1 VNKGQDDARSQPD
14 SAATGQAGEE
24 VAARYLAGQGC
35 AILARNWR
43 ANPGEVDIIARC
55 PARKESGSKEQEARA
70 TLAFIEV
77 RTRHGRKGLAEESI
91 SRRKAAS
98 MASAA
103 YAYMAANG
111 LDTETT
117 PWRIDVLAVSLA
129 GDDMASV
136 NWVQGAIDE
145 GMLGMSSD

>member
-1 VNKGQDDARSQPD
+1 MNKRQAGARSQPD
-14 SAATGQAGEE
+14 SAATGQTGEE
-24 VAARYLAGQGC
+24 VAARYLARQGC

-55 PARKESGSKEQEARA
+55 PGRIVSGSEAQEAQP

-111 LDTETT
+111 LDPETT
-117 PWRIDVLAVSLA
+117 HWRIDVLAISLA

-145 GMLGMSSD
+145 GML

>member
-1 VNKGQDDARSQPD
+1 MNKRPQPERVT
-14 SAATGQAGEE
+14 TGQTGEE
-24 VAARYLAGQGC
+24 VAARYLARQGC

-55 PARKESGSKEQEARA
+55 LGPINPGNEEQEAQA

-91 SRRKAAS
+91 SQRKAAS

-103 YAYMAANG
+103 YAYMAVHG
-111 LDTETT
+111 LDPETT
-117 PWRIDVLAVSLA
+117 PWRIDLLAVSLA
-129 GDDMASV
+129 GGDMASI

-145 GMLGMSSD
+145 GMLG